1 MTRRE
6 VELLAVGAGPSNL
19 ALAVALE
26 ELAPDDLA
34 RNSLLIEREES
45 VGWQRGLLLPW
56 TKSQVSFLKDLVTR
70 RNPRSR
76 FSFLNYLHAAGR
88 LDDFINIG
96 SFHPYRTEIS
106 EYLRWV
112 AGSLAKVRLELG
124 QECVAIEPDRGSGG
138 LLTGWTARLRDG
150 SEIGC
155 RYLVLGTGRDPYV
168 PPAVRALPADRV
180 IHSTAYVPRV
190 AELDRDMPYR
200 AVVIG
205 AGQSAAEM
213 FRAIQQDLPDSDIT
227 WIMRSIGPV
236 PYEMGKFNNELYYPS
251 FTGEFF
257 AALPEGRE
265 QILREMHRTN
275 YSGVAPDL
283 LESLYDDFYL
293 DRLAGLDRKRMI
305 TMADVTAARD
315 EAGEAVLE
323 LTDRKNGAVSTVR
336 ADLVFLGTG
345 FARQMPAIVSGL
357 GAALGLREIAVS
369 RNYQLALHET
379 AAAACYLLGLNEATH
394 GIADSLLSVLASR
407 AADTASDLIAHRA
420 SLSHVSAYPELDGIA
435 RVAVG
440 GRPDE

>member
-34 RNSLLIEREES
+34 GNSLLIEREES

-56 TKSQVSFLKDLVTR
+56 TKSQVSFIKDLVTR
-70 RNPRSR
+70 RDPRSR
-76 FSFLNYLHAAGR
+76 FSFLNYLHTAGR
-88 LDDFINIG
+88 LDDFINMG

-112 AGSLAKVRLELG
+112 AGSLTRVRLEVG
-124 QECVAIEPDRGSGG
+124 RECVAIEPDRAPGG
-138 LLTGWTARLRDG
+138 QLSGWTARLRDG

-168 PPAVRALPADRV
+168 PPVFRALPASRV
-180 IHSTAYVPRV
+180 IHSTGYVPRV
-190 AELDRDMPYR
+190 AGLDRDLPYR
-200 AVVIG
+200 VAVIG

-213 FRAIQQDLPDSDIT
+213 FRAIAQDLPHADIT
-227 WIMRSIGPV
+227 WLMRCIGPV
-236 PYEMGKFNNELYYPS
+236 PYEQGKFNNELYYPS
-251 FTGEFF
+251 FVDEFF
-257 AALPEGRE
+257 AAMPAGRE

-275 YSGVAPDL
+275 YSGVAPEL
-283 LESLYDDFYL
+283 LENLYDDLYL
-293 DRLAGLDRKRMI
+293 DRLAGLDRKRLI
-305 TMADVTAARD
+305 TMADVTAARE
-315 EAGEAVLE
+315 EAGEAVLHYA
-323 LTDRKNGAVSTVR
+323 DAKNGSAGTVR

-357 GAALGLREIAVS
+357 GAALGLADVTVS
-369 RNYQLALHET
+369 RNYRLALPEP
-379 AAAACYLLGLNEATH
+379 AAAACYLQGLNEATH

-407 AADTASDLIAHRA
+407 AADTLSDVLAHRS
-420 SLSHVSAYPELDGIA
+420 SLAQ
-435 RVAVG
+435 VAV
-440 GRPDE
+440 